1 MRKFILNHLLNTWC
15 VWNRTLLYITNEQK
29 YFSIARPQS
38 CRKCQV
44 FLNETWN
51 KSSKLYLII
60 YLVTTLTMK
69 QLFFYNNI
77 IIFTNLLFI
86 IKQFIMSHQYIMAT
100 SSNIHALGFSNDF
113 DNAISLLPFQNVLG
127 FLENFYWSIIN
138 SPSLSS
144 QPSSKKKMQRK
155 QFC

>member
-38 CRKCQV
+38 CRKRQV
-44 FLNETWN
+44 FLNETWH

-60 YLVTTLTMK
+60 YLVATLTMK

-86 IKQFIMSHQYIMAT
+86 IKQFIMSLSI
-100 SSNIHALGFSNDF
+100 LW
-113 DNAISLLPFQNVLG
+113 LPVWIFMLWG
-127 FLENFYWSIIN
+127 FLMILIMLLAYC
-138 SPSLSS
+138 PSRMSLVFWKTFTG
-144 QPSSKKKMQRK
+144 QL
-155 QFC
+155 